1 MTGTTSLNC
10 CVRQLPLQLP
20 TCQTTTLLLLQA
32 SKAPKGEPLTSW
44 YSFEDP
50 GPLPPMPTPTDPQGS
65 SAQVPAAA
73 PKSSQPATF
82 KQPEKQP
89 SIDPW
94 AAPVEPSA
102 EVKATESEVMAAS
115 LAGLEGD
122 AWGGNTFGQE
132 RGQPMAEAE
141 PIGLAKGKAMAGEEP
156 MGKAMDSSTKGTP
169 SGEAGVAQNT
179 SFNAAQGEH
188 CCYRLLHARLANN
201 LVMTNWRQAWWHCA

>member
-1 MTGTTSLNC
+1 M
-10 CVRQLPLQLP
+10 QLP

-32 SKAPKGEPLTSW
+32 TPLLLQASKAPKGEPLASW

-65 SAQVPAAA
+65 FGQPPTTA
-73 PKSSQPATF
+73 PKSSQPVTSR
-82 KQPEKQP
+82 QPEKQP

-115 LAGLEGD
+115 FAGLEGD
-122 AWGGNTFGQE
+122 AWGGNAFGQD
-132 RGQPMAEAE
+132 RGQPEAEAE

-156 MGKAMDSSTKGTP
+156 MGKAMDSSTKGSPT
-169 SGEAGVAQNT
+169 GGAALTQNM
-179 SFNAAQGEH
+179 SVNAAQGEH
-188 CCYRLLHARLANN
+188 CLL
-201 LVMTNWRQAWWHCA
+201 QAIACKTGR